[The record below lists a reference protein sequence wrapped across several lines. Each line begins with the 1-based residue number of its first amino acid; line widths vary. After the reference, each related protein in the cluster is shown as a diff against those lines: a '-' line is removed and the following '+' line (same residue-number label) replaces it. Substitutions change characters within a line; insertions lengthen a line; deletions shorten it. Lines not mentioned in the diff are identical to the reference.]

1 MSDLIYNIR
10 EIFDDE
16 SPKGCLQQHGCRAYR
31 IPPYQRG
38 YKWGSETNE
47 PVGKL
52 WKDLRQAWIRN
63 DKEYL
68 LQAISVKKIT
78 DDQSESVL
86 EVIDGQQRLT
96 TLFILIYALNFRTV
110 NPVCRNIA
118 EHKLQYSIR
127 HQKSNLDELITQWI
141 ESVVESAQ
149 DYHQFLEIHK
159 VENETHQD
167 NYYLKCATLRCVHE
181 LEIHSENR
189 DFKTNQDW
197 INFQNFLFDRV
208 KLMVNTVESN
218 VSGEIM
224 FGNLNSNRVEL
235 TEIELIKGLLLTR
248 VAREPSE
255 SKPRQ
260 YREVLEMR
268 IQLGQKWDEFNHW
281 ANLPEI
287 RTLYFPAFEEGMGM
301 QGLLEL
307 VARQMTVPFTPTK
320 STKKGEKSLFEFF
333 FSQHHLKDVFSLLTN
348 TYSRLQD
355 WFENYHYYHLIGYCL
370 IHEKAADRLP
380 FLVKQLNCNTKPKL
394 NEGLLGR
401 RKTILF
407 GRDEARGDEDNSTP
421 VSFGT
426 LRYGEQ
432 DERIKSILLALSVFQ
447 KESTGRFNF
456 LAFAR
461 ENWSLEHIF
470 PQTPFG
476 KGAELSAEQQIVALN
491 ILLNHGQNVLNE
503 QITDKITQLR
513 DATGELNLK
522 VEVENLLKS
531 EPILHKIGNLCLLS
545 SKDNSAMGCGMFNE
559 KRKVIRDLIDRGN
572 FVPRHTYEIFSKM
585 IVSDGDGDSLDS
597 WSDIDIE
604 KHESVI
610 EKRICELMEEKS

>member
-1 MSDLIYNIR
+1 MSDLIYNIG

-52 WKDLRQAWIRN
+52 WKDLKQACRRN

-96 TLFILIYALNFRTV
+96 TLFVLIHALDFRLKKSV
-110 NPVCRNIA
+110 FRNIA

-127 HQKSNLDELITQWI
+127 HQQLNLDDLITQWI
-141 ESVVESAQ
+141 ESVVELAQ
-149 DYHQFLEIHK
+149 NYHHFLKIHK

-181 LEIHSENR
+181 LGIYSENSPFETEQDVI
-189 DFKTNQDW
+189 DFQK
-197 INFQNFLFDRV
+197 FLFNRV

-255 SKPRQ
+255 AKPRQ

-287 RTLYFPAFEEGMGM
+287 RTLYFPAFVDGMGM

-307 VARQMTVPFTPTK
+307 VARQMTVPFTPTT
-320 STKKGEKSLFEFF
+320 STKKDEKSLFEFF
-333 FSQHHLKDVFSLLTN
+333 FSQQHLKDVFSLLTN
-348 TYSRLQD
+348 TYSRMQD
-355 WFENYHYYHLIGYCL
+355 WFSNDQDYHLLGYCL
-370 IHEKAADRLP
+370 MHVKTNDRLP
-380 FLVKQLNCNTKPKL
+380 FLVKQLNYNTKPKL
-394 NEGLLGR
+394 NQGLRER

-407 GRDEARGDEDNSTP
+407 GRDEARGDISSP
-421 VSFGT
+421 VDLGG
-426 LRYGEQ
+426 LRYGEHN
-432 DERIKSILLALSVFQ
+432 DRIESILLALSVFQ
-447 KESTGRFNF
+447 EESTGRFNF
-456 LAFAR
+456 LAFER

-476 KGAELSAEQQIVALN
+476 KGAELSEEQQIVALN
-491 ILLNHGQNVLNE
+491 ILLKHGQNVLDK

-513 DATGELNLK
+513 DASGELNLK
-522 VEVENLLKS
+522 DEVENLLKS

-559 KRKVIRDLIDRGN
+559 KRKVIRDRIDRGS

-585 IVSDGDGDSLDS
+585 IVSDGDGDSLDA

-610 EKRICELMEEKS
+610 ENRIRELMEEKS